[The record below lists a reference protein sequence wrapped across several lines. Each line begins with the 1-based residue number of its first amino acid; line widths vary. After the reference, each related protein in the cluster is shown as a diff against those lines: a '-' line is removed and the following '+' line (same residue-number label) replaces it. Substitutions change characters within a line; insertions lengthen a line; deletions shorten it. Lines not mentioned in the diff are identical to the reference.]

1 TMGFTRTCLLAFRLG
16 HAPLHSSLQ
25 VQLRSAPYS
34 IQLWRFRLW
43 AGLILFPRFHSLWAP
58 PLATTSLHSSITLV
72 LAHPPRTAP
81 GVHRAAVVVG
91 LGLSP
96 LIAQWLLPPLPLPGV
111 VGELVLPSATLC
123 QPTASDFLFFSPHY
137 IYFSL
142 FFLPILSCLLGT
154 PRISCVSF

>member
-1 TMGFTRTCLLAFRLG
+1 
-16 HAPLHSSLQ
+16 
-25 VQLRSAPYS
+25 
-34 IQLWRFRLW
+34 
-43 AGLILFPRFHSLWAP
+43 
-58 PLATTSLHSSITLV
+58 LV

-96 LIAQWLLPPLPLPGV
+96 LIARWLLPPLPLPGV
-111 VGELVLPSATLC
+111 VGEPVLPSATLY

-142 FFLPILSCLLGT
+142 FFLPSFSCLLGT
-154 PRISCVSF
+154 PRISCLSSLSLMFTVNSARLSCSPLGH